1 MLLAVGA
8 IKMDCLMAFQRPD
21 PAGICFCA
29 GATAFAQRFAQRLVQ
44 RALQRV
50 AEDLATGPVKLRGF
64 GDDSVGSCLAGSRWI
79 SLDLAGLVA
88 LGTGAKVIGISW
100 DRSKVKWPCS
110 TMFDHVGSLGI
121 NCISIQVIQVIQC
134 MCKAL
139 QMPSGSASRNG
150 ECLMRP
156 PVADELLESSKIGIA
171 RVAHFPEQRP
181 NTSDLDVL
189 KY

>member
-1 MLLAVGA
+1 M
-8 IKMDCLMAFQRPD
+8 
-21 PAGICFCA
+21 
-29 GATAFAQRFAQRLVQ
+29 
-44 RALQRV
+44 
-50 AEDLATGPVKLRGF
+50 
-64 GDDSVGSCLAGSRWI
+64 SRWI

-181 NTSDLDVL
+181 NTSDLVL